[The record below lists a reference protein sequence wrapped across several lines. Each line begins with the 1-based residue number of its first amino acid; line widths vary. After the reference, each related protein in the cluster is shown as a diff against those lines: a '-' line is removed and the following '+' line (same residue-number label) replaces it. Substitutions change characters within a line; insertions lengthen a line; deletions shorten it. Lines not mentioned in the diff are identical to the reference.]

1 MLKNEYKLR
10 AGVYKVKTFR
20 TTQQKYFI
28 AKWLFRQT
36 LPRIV
41 ISRNAWDDDY
51 RRRGRLWGGRAKN
64 LPVLDAGSKVLE
76 LGCGDGKTLAAMPDD
91 WIVTAV
97 DISPEALC
105 LGRNIT
111 ASAELILASACL
123 LPFQNESFD
132 AVFAFHV
139 TGHLLALD
147 RQALAREAV
156 RVLRKGGK
164 LFFRE
169 FGKEDMRAGQG
180 QELEHDTFRR
190 GSGIFTHYFDE
201 SEVKG
206 LFNDLKPTTV
216 GTHRWKLRIKGQGLV
231 RAEVEAVF
239 LKS

>member
-1 MLKNEYKLR
+1 MVVIFIAKII
-10 AGVYKVKTFR
+10 
-20 TTQQKYFI
+20 I

-36 LPRIV
+36 LRRIV
-41 ISRNAWDDDY
+41 TNRNAWDEDY
-51 RRRGRLWGGRAKN
+51 RSRGRLWGGGTKN
-64 LPVLDAGSKVLE
+64 LPVLDAGSTVLE

-97 DISPEALC
+97 DISHEALC
-105 LGRNIT
+105 LSRNIT
-111 ASAELILASACL
+111 ASAELALASACL

-147 RQALAREAV
+147 RQALAREVA

-180 QELEHDTFRR
+180 QELERDTFRR

-201 SEVKG
+201 SEARA
-206 LFNDLKPTTV
+206 LFSDLKPASV
-216 GTHRWKLRIKGQGLV
+216 GTHRWKLRVKGQDLV

-239 LKS
+239 LKG